1 MTDND
6 APGAIRTRRRSFL
19 RAATATVVG
28 AGAVTGAGVG
38 ILHAVK
44 PGEGLGGRLRLQGES
59 VGGVGSLERPLRDL
73 GLTSPRPGEWVTPE
87 LDTSAVSMLG
97 LTWAAPRGSAAQQ
110 AEREPSIW
118 VRLRTGRG
126 WGLWRPV
133 PLLHDAPDPAA
144 EGQGRR
150 GTSPLVIE
158 PVDGI
163 QVRVARHLP
172 RDISL
177 TLLHSERSLADERV
191 AASRRAPIEPVQ
203 AGRAVAAPPIFS
215 RAQWGADESW
225 RSGAPTYDT
234 TIVQAHIH
242 HTATSNGY
250 AAASVPAMIRS
261 MYKYHTGSL
270 GWSDIGYN
278 FLVDQYGAIWEGRY
292 GGVDRVVRGAHTLGF
307 NNDSTGFSMIGNFET
322 TAPTPALLNSVS
334 ALAGWKLG
342 LYGRDPNGVASVVS
356 TGSDKFPRG
365 RTVSLP
371 VIDGHRDTND
381 TACPGTNV
389 YNALP
394 QIRAGASGS
403 IAAAAIKLKKDY
415 VISGSPV
422 VGSVLTVDGGK
433 FKPAE
438 TAVTFQWTRAGVA
451 VAGAVAQSYQLTEAD
466 IGQVVGCVVTGSLP
480 GSAGVQQG
488 VSLPGGVAS
497 KPTFAVRTQR
507 KPGGKA
513 IIHVQVS
520 APGVAV
526 ADGTMT
532 IKVGKR
538 SRTVTLKKGKAV
550 ARFVGLKPGRY
561 RVRCQY
567 AGGTNVVAGRK
578 RDWVRIP
585 G

>member
-1 MTDND
+1 VTDND

-38 ILHAVK
+38 ILHTVK
-44 PGEGLGGRLRLQGES
+44 PGESLGGRLRLQGGS

-87 LDTSAVSMLG
+87 LDTSTVSMLG
-97 LTWAAPRGSAAQQ
+97 FTWAAPRGTPAQR
-110 AEREPSIW
+110 AEREPAVW
-118 VRLRTGRG
+118 VRLRTRRG

-133 PLLHDAPDPAA
+133 PLLTDAPDPSV

-150 GTSPLVIE
+150 GTSPLLIE
-158 PVDGI
+158 PVDGL
-163 QVRVARHLP
+163 QVRVGRHLP

-177 TLLHSERSLADERV
+177 TLLHSEPTLADQRVV
-191 AASRRAPIEPVQ
+191 AAPRAPVVAPQ
-203 AGRAVAAPPIFS
+203 AGRTVAAPPVLS
-215 RAQWGADESW
+215 RAQWQADESW
-225 RSGAPTYDT
+225 RKGSPTYDT

-250 AAASVPAMIRS
+250 AAADVPAMIRS
-261 MYKYHTGSL
+261 MYKYHTRSL

-322 TAPTPALLNSVS
+322 TAPTPALLSSVS

-342 LYGRDPNGVASVVS
+342 LYGRDPNGIASVVS

-394 QIRAGASGS
+394 QIRAGAAGT
-403 IAAAAIKLKKDY
+403 IASATIKLKKDY

-422 VGSVLTVDGGK
+422 VGSVLSADGGK

-451 VAGAVAQSYQLTEAD
+451 IDGAVAQTYQLTEAD
-466 IGQVVGCVVTGSLP
+466 IGQVVGCVVTGTLP

-488 VSLPGGVAS
+488 VSISGGVAS
-497 KPTFAVRTQR
+497 VPSFSVRTQR

-513 IIHVQVS
+513 IIHVQVT
-520 APGVAV
+520 APGVALP
-526 ADGTMT
+526 DGTMT
-532 IKVGKR
+532 IRVGKG
-538 SRTVTLKKGKAV
+538 SRTITLKKGKAV
-550 ARFVGLKPGRY
+550 ARFPGLKPGRY

-567 AGGTNVVAGRK
+567 AGGTNVVAGK
-578 RDWVRIP
+578 VRDWVRIP

>member
-1 MTDND
+1 
-6 APGAIRTRRRSFL
+6 
-19 RAATATVVG
+19 
-28 AGAVTGAGVG
+28 
-38 ILHAVK
+38 
-44 PGEGLGGRLRLQGES
+44 
-59 VGGVGSLERPLRDL
+59 
-73 GLTSPRPGEWVTPE
+73 
-87 LDTSAVSMLG
+87 MLG
-97 LTWAAPRGSAAQQ
+97 FTWAAPRGSAAQQ
-110 AEREPSIW
+110 AQREPAIW
-118 VRLRTGRG
+118 VRLRTRRG

-133 PLLHDAPDPAA
+133 PLLQDGPDPAA
-144 EGQGRR
+144 EGRGRR
-150 GTSPLVIE
+150 GTSPLLID
-158 PVDGI
+158 PVDGL
-163 QVRVARHLP
+163 QVRVGRHLP

-177 TLLHSERSLADERV
+177 TLLHSEPTLADSRVV
-191 AASRRAPIEPVQ
+191 AARRAPIVPPQ
-203 AGRAVAAPPIFS
+203 AGRTEAAPPILS
-215 RAQWGADESW
+215 RAQWQADESW
-225 RSGAPTYDT
+225 RSGSPTYDT

-250 AAASVPAMIRS
+250 AASAVPAMIRS
-261 MYKYHTGSL
+261 MYKYHTKSL

-292 GGVDRVVRGAHTLGF
+292 GGVDQVVRGAHTLGF

-322 TAPTPALLNSVS
+322 TAPTPALLSSVS

-342 LYGRDPNGVASVVS
+342 LYGRDPNGIASVVS

-394 QIRAGASGS
+394 QIRAGAAGT
-403 IAAAAIKLKKDY
+403 IAAATIKLKKDY
-415 VISGSPV
+415 AISGTPV
-422 VGSVLTVDGGK
+422 VGSVLTADGGK

-451 VAGAVAQSYQLTEAD
+451 IDGAVAQTYQLTEAD
-466 IGQVVGCVVTGSLP
+466 IGQVVGCVVSGSLP
-480 GSAGVQQG
+480 GSAAVQQG
-488 VSLPGGVAS
+488 VSISGGVAS
-497 KPTFAVRTQR
+497 VPTLAVRTQR

-513 IIHVQVS
+513 IIHVEVT
-520 APGVAV
+520 APGVALP
-526 ADGTMT
+526 DGTMT
-532 IKVGKR
+532 VRVGKG

-567 AGGTNVVAGRK
+567 AGGTFVVAGKK